1 MNPILLELAKLDF
14 NMVQAVHIEGLKHSS
29 SYHFYLLV
37 KWLKNTRWDTTLPF
51 ARDRLVDNFLWTIGY
66 SYLPQFRL
74 GRRNLTKVNALVTT
88 IDDVYDVYGTLDE
101 LEHFT
106 DVISRWDVN
115 AIQELSDYMKI
126 CFLRFNNTVNEIP
139 YNTMINSR
147 K

>member
-51 ARDRLVDNFLWTIGY
+51 ARDRLVENFLWTIGY

-88 IDDVYDVYGTLDE
+88 IDDVYDV
-101 LEHFT
+101 
-106 DVISRWDVN
+106 WDVN

-147 K
+147 KL